1 MKILKLESI
10 NEIIKVLEAGQVLV
24 LPSET
29 SYGLS
34 CEAVNQIAVEK
45 IFKIKGRASGKAV
58 LVLVDS
64 IKMAK
69 KYLKW
74 GKVIDEIAKKYW
86 KENSIMPLTIVGEYK
101 KKFFVKRLAASVISK
116 EKTLAV
122 RVTHHP
128 FLKETCQHLGRPIVS
143 TSANLAGANP
153 LYNPQEIIKQFSG
166 KLVEPEILVDAGV
179 LPFAKPSTIVSVVGG
194 KLTTLRQ
201 GELRV
206 V

>member
-1 MKILKLESI
+1 MKVITGNNIES
-10 NEIIKVLEAGQVLV
+10 VVSSFGMGQVLV

-34 CEAVNQIAVEK
+34 CDATNQAAVEK
-45 IFKIKGRASGKAV
+45 IFKIKGRESGKAV

-69 KYLKW
+69 KYLEW
-74 GKVIDEIAKKYW
+74 GKVIDKIAEKYW
-86 KENSIMPLTIVGEYK
+86 NENCRIPLTVVGEYK
-101 KKFFVKRLAASVISK
+101 KKFFIKKLAASVISK

-128 FLKETCQHLGRPIVS
+128 LLKEICQQLGRPIVS
-143 TSANLAGANP
+143 TSANLAGAAP
-153 LYNPQEIIKQFSG
+153 MYNSKEIVRQFSS
-166 KLVEPEILVDAGV
+166 KSIEPEVLVDAGV
-179 LPFAKPSTIVSVVGG
+179 LPFAKPSTIVSVVDN
-194 KLTTLRQ
+194 KFMVLRQ
-201 GELRV
+201 GELKV